1 MRPMW
6 RCTTNNYALVK
17 GPGVHELAV
26 LHVRARDR
34 FDELDPP
41 RLPVRLSAMNRT
53 LASQT
58 TLGFRKRP
66 ISRATLLRR
75 YARYRRL
82 YREPAR
88 AGPVPA
94 WCAPY
99 LARMEGLMTE
109 LELR

>member
-1 MRPMW
+1 MW

-17 GPGVHELAV
+17 GPDVYELAV

-34 FDELDPP
+34 FEELDPP
-41 RLPVRLSAMNRT
+41 RLPLRLSAMNRT

-58 TLGFRKRP
+58 TLGFRKHA

-82 YREPAR
+82 YREP
-88 AGPVPA
+88 GPVPA

-99 LARMEGLMTE
+99 LARMDALMAE